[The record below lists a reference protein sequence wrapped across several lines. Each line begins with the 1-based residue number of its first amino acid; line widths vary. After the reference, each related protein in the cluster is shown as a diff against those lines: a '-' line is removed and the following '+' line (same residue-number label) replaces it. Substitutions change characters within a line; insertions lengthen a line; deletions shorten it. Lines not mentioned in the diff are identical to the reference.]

1 MTDYK
6 FIDQINH
13 IRRVGYPIGKLYAI
27 LLLPLVILVASCNS
41 GEKNIENKL
50 KGKWLRT
57 DGPYTIEIKEV
68 KAEGNL
74 SVEYFNPNPINVGRA
89 GWRIKNEELQI
100 YMELRDE
107 NYPGSIY
114 QLTYT
119 KEADILSG
127 TYYQAV
133 SRQTF
138 EVRFKRTN

>member
-13 IRRVGYPIGKLYAI
+13 IRRVVYPIGKLYAI

-50 KGKWLRT
+50 TGKWLRT
-57 DGPYTIEIKEV
+57 DGPYTIEINEV

-74 SVEYFNPNPINVGRA
+74 SAGYFNPNPINVGRA

-114 QLTYT
+114 KLTYN